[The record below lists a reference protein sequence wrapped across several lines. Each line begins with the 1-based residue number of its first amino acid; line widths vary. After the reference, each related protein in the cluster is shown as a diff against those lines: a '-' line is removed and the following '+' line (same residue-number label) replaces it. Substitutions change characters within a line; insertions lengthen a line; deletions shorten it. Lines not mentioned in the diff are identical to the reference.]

1 MCNSC
6 PRGDSGPREP
16 GLGAREDGATGKE
29 GRQKARHGEST
40 DMVLTSVLLERTCE
54 ASGCDSD
61 QKPAPGGS
69 WGVLRGPEGT
79 RGSHTAPSPA
89 PPWPPVRP
97 APRQVR
103 AARRPFRRPSLSI
116 AHSCAPPPRQ
126 PQGSSELGVW
136 RVCLSGAG
144 LKS

>member
-1 MCNSC
+1 MAAKKQTNKRCPGHKTGAPGVCNSC

-16 GLGAREDGATGKE
+16 GLGARVDGATGKE

-61 QKPAPGGS
+61 RKPAPGGS

-79 RGSHTAPSPA
+79 
-89 PPWPPVRP
+89 
-97 APRQVR
+97 
-103 AARRPFRRPSLSI
+103 
-116 AHSCAPPPRQ
+116 
-126 PQGSSELGVW
+126 
-136 RVCLSGAG
+136 
-144 LKS
+144 